1 VFPDLFFFFLKIVR
15 SSQPNIFPIFLKL
28 VEKFQRKTNSSEKIK
43 KKNEKKTTKVC
54 VGEIQCSE
62 ISRKIIRETQFR
74 HICALTIARN
84 ETFLLLWTQLLRTF
98 SVCIFAEKNSQKNQ
112 QKIKNVKC
120 KVIVLL

>member
-1 VFPDLFFFFLKIVR
+1 LK
-15 SSQPNIFPIFLKL
+15 NFK
-28 VEKFQRKTNSSEKIK
+28 EKQIHPRRL

-98 SVCIFAEKNSQKNQ
+98 SVCIFAEKNSQK
-112 QKIKNVKC
+112 KINKNKKC
-120 KVIVLL
+120 

>member
-1 VFPDLFFFFLKIVR
+1 MK
-15 SSQPNIFPIFLKL
+15 
-28 VEKFQRKTNSSEKIK
+28 
-43 KKNEKKTTKVC
+43 KKTTKVC

-112 QKIKNVKC
+112 QK
-120 KVIVLL
+120 